1 MSEYETFGNIEI
13 QLPDYMSM
21 VDIPEEQVKLIGP
34 ILACGIKSINLIIL
48 TVDGKMFEL
57 DMNKFFS
64 TSDINQIAYPIEDG
78 QKVEFHRKDIIIKV
92 SSNEIL
98 NSSKEI
104 QLSNFEIDMRHKN
117 KNVDITNDD

>member
-13 QLPDYMSM
+13 QLPDYMMM
-21 VDIPEEQVKLIGP
+21 VDMPEEQVKLIGP
-34 ILACGIKSINLIIL
+34 ILACGIKSTNLIIL

-57 DMNKFFS
+57 DTNKFFS

-78 QKVEFHRKDIIIKV
+78 RKVEFHRKDIIIEV

-104 QLSNFEIDMRHKN
+104 QLSNFEIDMRHEN